1 MVKNCF
7 RKVIYIIAALS
18 LFGIISGC
26 ARNITDKE
34 AQSALGESKS
44 DLPVVIGFS
53 QVGAES
59 DWRTANTE
67 AIKESFSEDNGYELL
82 FDDAQQKQTN
92 QITAIRSFIQQEADY
107 IILAPVTETGW
118 ETVLEEAKDARI
130 PVILIDRRVDVSD
143 DDLYSCWIGSDFE
156 LEGRKVCSW
165 LENYINSIGFSPN
178 DIHIVDIQ
186 GTIGSSAQI
195 GRTKGFE
202 DCAALFGWDVVAMAE
217 GDFTRSKGK
226 EAMFNILRNYNDVNV
241 VYCEN
246 DNEALGVIDALE
258 ASGKTPG
265 IDIKNGEVLVLS
277 FDGVNT
283 EAREKLVSGKIAC
296 IGQCNPYTGDRVE
309 LIIRNL
315 MDGVEPYKYQYVE
328 EELFS
333 GYEGIKE
340 IMVGGKKYDVSIVKE

>member
-1 MVKNCF
+1 MDKKSV
-7 RKVIYIIAALS
+7 RKVIYIIAVLS
-18 LFGIISGC
+18 LFGVLCGC
-26 ARNITDKE
+26 KRGSADKE
-34 AQSALGESKS
+34 AQSALIEDKGKS
-44 DLPVVIGFS
+44 PVVIGFS

-59 DWRTANTE
+59 DWRSANTI
-67 AIKESFSEDNGYELL
+67 AIKDAFTPAKGYELIYE
-82 FDDAQQKQTN
+82 DAQQKQIN
-92 QITAIRSFIQQEADY
+92 QITAIRSFIQQEVDF

-118 ETVLEEAKDARI
+118 ETVLEEAKEARI

-143 DDLYSCWIGSDFE
+143 ESLYSCWIGSDFE
-156 LEGRKVCSW
+156 MEGRKVCSW
-165 LENYINSIGFSPN
+165 LENYINSIGFSPQ
-178 DIHIVDIQ
+178 DVHIVNIQ

-202 DCAALFGWDVVAMAE
+202 DSAKLFGWDVVAKAE

-226 EAMFNILRNYNDVNV
+226 EAMFDILRTYNDVNV

-265 IDIKNGEVLVLS
+265 IDIANGEVLVLS
-277 FDGVNT
+277 FDGVNK
-283 EAREKLVSGKIAC
+283 EAREKLSEGKIAC
-296 IGQCNPYTGDRVE
+296 IGQCNCYTGDRVE

-315 MDGVEPYKYQYVE
+315 LDGEEPYKYQYVE

-333 GYEGIKE
+333 GYDRIKE
-340 IMVGGKKYDVSIVKE
+340 IMVGGKKYKVTVIEE